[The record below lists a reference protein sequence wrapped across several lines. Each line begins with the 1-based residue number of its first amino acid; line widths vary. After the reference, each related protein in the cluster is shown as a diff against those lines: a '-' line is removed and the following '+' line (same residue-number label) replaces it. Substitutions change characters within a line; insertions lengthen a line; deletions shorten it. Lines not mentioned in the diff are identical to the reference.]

1 MAAQY
6 TCLSCQ
12 VIFANAQLQRNHY
25 KCDWHRYNLKRKV
38 ALLPPVTAEEFQR
51 RVLALSTTEASQDGS
66 YCQECGKQFATRK
79 SFENHAKSKKH
90 QEAVLKFHARGH
102 DAVASKSPPP
112 PALPTAEKIDDDTA
126 DGDDDSDWES
136 VDEEQDRIPPNCC
149 LFCDNQSASCES
161 NVEHMTAVH
170 SFFIPDADYLVDLE
184 GLLTYLGYKV
194 GVGKACLWCRH
205 ERSYGTVRAVQQHMA
220 DRGHCKM
227 DQGGIDGLMEY
238 ADFYDYSSSYPDP
251 AEDPDEEVDV
261 PVLDGDGWQ
270 LVLPS
275 GTVVGHRSLARY
287 YRQNLPA
294 EAASRNRDSAN
305 KLLSHYRA
313 LGWTGC
319 TTREEAS
326 RKAKDIRY
334 MRALQAKQ
342 AVQLSVKANKFQ
354 KHFRQQVLF

>member
-12 VIFANAQLQRNHY
+12 VIFANAQLQRSHY

-38 ALLPPVTAEEFQR
+38 AALPPVTAEEFQR
-51 RVLALSTTEASQDGS
+51 RVLALSASETTPDCS

-79 SFENHAKSKKH
+79 SYDNHAKSKKH
-90 QEAVLKFHARGH
+90 QEAVLKFHARDHGPE
-102 DAVASKSPPP
+102 AAKSPP
-112 PALPTAEKIDDDTA
+112 LSTDGKINGDEGSDDD
-126 DGDDDSDWES
+126 GDDSDWES

-149 LFCDNQSASCES
+149 LFCDHQSTNCES
-161 NVEHMTAVH
+161 NVEHMTTAH
-170 SFFIPDADYLVDLE
+170 SFFIPDAEYLVDLE

-205 ERSYGTVRAVQQHMA
+205 QRSYGTLRAVQQHMA

-227 DQGGIDGLMEY
+227 DQDGIDGLMEY
-238 ADFYDYSSSYPDP
+238 ADFYDYSPSYPDP
-251 AEDPDEEVDV
+251 STDPDEEVDV
-261 PVLDGDGWQ
+261 PVLEGDGWQ

-275 GTVVGHRSLARY
+275 GAVVGHRSLARY

-294 EAASRNRDSAN
+294 EAASRNRESAK

-319 TTREEAS
+319 TSREDAS